1 MFEELNSYLSKENL
15 IFEIFKGF
23 PQIFTIPLDISYY
36 NKSTS
41 IDQEINFTDVNLSL
55 SDIISL
61 NFLPKDLLN
70 YISKNNFISSENSTV
85 SKIFMDQVI
94 KKENG
99 GKESSLK
106 FLGNTV
112 QNKEKNIKV
121 QNNLN
126 IKEKE
131 KEEDNIMKNPITKD
145 LKNKNS
151 LIMDKKNG
159 FPSSQIQ
166 NYNINIYN
174 PYINYVNICCPS
186 SCSPFPSITN
196 KDNYKNKTYKD
207 SIFYLNEKE
216 VIEGELPV
224 NVFCENSKDNNNSVR
239 NIPFNNS
246 DNKVVNCLINNS
258 HNLENN
264 YQNYSQKE
272 LEQNLIF
279 NSNNSSINEFMKMI
293 NENELSK
300 NNLNKNG
307 NQKMKKNKKKKKKKI
322 DDEYTVEMFGRRGW
336 ICQGC
341 NNFNY
346 ESRKNCNRC
355 KIPKNP
361 LKKSVIMDN
370 KGNKISDSLL
380 NANHKD
386 DWNCYNC
393 GNINYAFR
401 LNCNRCQMKREDS
414 FNEYNYNNSKIEN

>member
-99 GKESSLK
+99 GKESSVK

-186 SCSPFPSITN
+186 SCGPFSSITN
-196 KDNYKNKTYKD
+196 KDNYKNKAYKD

-224 NVFCENSKDNNNSVR
+224 NVFCENSKEINNSVR